1 MPSKWI
7 RTGLMGLL
15 CVSLNTV
22 PVLSQDESDMEEV
35 SEVIVITASRTE
47 QVLHEV
53 PAAVSVMSAEQI
65 EQIPADD
72 FGDLLR
78 NIPGMNVSQIS
89 ARDINMTTRGSTAS
103 LETAQLVL
111 VDGRTLYLDFFGFVM
126 WDFLPTHP
134 GEIKQIEVVRGPGSA
149 VWGANAMSGVVNV
162 ITKRPKEMVGTH
174 LSIGAGELGTV
185 IGSLTTAVA
194 GEKSGFKGTLA
205 YYEQDPYL
213 RPEGSIPG
221 TEGPTN
227 PGGTP
232 YPAYENQGTEQPKI
246 DLRYDYDTT
255 ESSTWR
261 VSGGY
266 AGTDGMVHTGIGPF
280 DINDK
285 AEMTYGQVDWNKRAL
300 QLSFFANLLEGDAT
314 NLLAFEPS
322 GERLLFEFASDTY
335 NLGITNTSVAGSS
348 HILTYGANAR
358 RNDFDLSIAPGGDER
373 NEWGVFFQDEILL
386 GDKFRWVIGGRYDD
400 IDPIDGVFSP
410 RTTFL
415 YSPTPNNTFR
425 LSYNE
430 AFRAPSMVNNYL
442 EIVLVNAVVLPTGPY
457 RFPSVAGGNI
467 DLVEE
472 TLQSIELGWVGTFDS
487 STVTLSIYETET
499 TDAIDFFT
507 AATYSS
513 QMPPP
518 NFPLPPFILDV
529 PPPLGLEG
537 LLPAAF
543 SYRNTGEI
551 TNKGVEFSW
560 NYNPRSVWSFYFN
573 ASWQDEPET
582 TGIEEE
588 NLPNGDTI
596 VPVNIPPE
604 WRVNMALT
612 LNGESWFGSAGF
624 NYQDEA
630 FWTDVLDSRFW
641 GPTDSFTQ
649 FNASLGYRFSD
660 AVSLSVNGQNLTD
673 ERIQQHVFG
682 DIISRK
688 VTGVLRITLGG
699 S

>member
-1 MPSKWI
+1 MPSKYL
-7 RTGLMGLL
+7 RTGLMSLL
-15 CVSLNTV
+15 CLSIGAA
-22 PVLSQDESDMEEV
+22 PVLSQGDPDMEEV

-72 FGDLLR
+72 FADLLR

-126 WDFLPTHP
+126 WDFMPTHP

-149 VWGANAMSGVVNV
+149 VWGANAMNGVVNV
-162 ITKRPKEMVGTH
+162 ITKRPKEMVGTR

-205 YYEQDPYL
+205 YYEQDPYP

-227 PGGTP
+227 PDGTP
-232 YPAYENQGTEQPKI
+232 YPPFDNKGTEQPKI

-255 ESSTWR
+255 DDSTWR

-266 AGTDGMVHTGIGPF
+266 AGTDGLVHTGIGPF

-285 AEMTYGQVDWNKRAL
+285 AEMTYGQLDWNKQAL
-300 QLSFFANLLEGDAT
+300 QVSFYANFLEGDAT
-314 NLLAFEPS
+314 NLLAFDTS
-322 GERLLFEFASDTY
+322 GQRLLFDFASDTY
-335 NLGITNTSVAGSS
+335 NLGITNTSVAGDS

-358 RNDFDLSIAPGGDER
+358 RNDFELSIAPGGEER
-373 NEWGVFFQDEILL
+373 NEWGIFLQDEILL

-442 EIVLVNAVVLPTGPY
+442 EIVLLNPVVLPTGPY
-457 RFPSVAGGNI
+457 IFPSVAGGNI

-472 TLQSIELGWVGTFDS
+472 SLTSIEIGWVGTFNA

-499 TDAIDFFT
+499 TDSIDFFT
-507 AATYSS
+507 AATYTS
-513 QMPPP
+513 QFPPP
-518 NFPLPPFILDV
+518 NFPLPPFVLDI
-529 PPPLGLEG
+529 PPPLGLQG

-543 SYRNTGEI
+543 SYRNAGEI
-551 TNKGVEFSW
+551 INKGVEFSW
-560 NYNPRSVWSFYFN
+560 GYNPRGIWSFYFN

-588 NLPNGDTI
+588 PLPSGKLV

-604 WRVNMALT
+604 WRFNAALT
-612 LNGESWFGSAGF
+612 LNDERWFGSAGF

-673 ERIQQHVFG
+673 ERVQQHVFG

-688 VTGVLRITLGG
+688 VTGVLSISLGG